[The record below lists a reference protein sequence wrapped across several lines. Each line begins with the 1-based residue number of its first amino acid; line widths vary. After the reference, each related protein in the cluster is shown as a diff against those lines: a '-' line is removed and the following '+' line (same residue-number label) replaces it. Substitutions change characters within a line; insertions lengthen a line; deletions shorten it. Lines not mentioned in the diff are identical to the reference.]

1 MVLNKI
7 STRDN
12 SWKTAPSPITFSSI
26 YGGEDYNANLEQKG
40 WDMPNFDESLWR
52 NAIVVEGHTR
62 LSPQLTEPVKIM
74 ESFQPIQQKQ
84 VASGDWVFD
93 LGQNA
98 SGIIELKVKGTK
110 AIQFGFD
117 LQNYS
122 MPMVL
127 STKKL
132 LEVPI
137 FLVMYSKEKASKH
150 GNHAL
155 AIMVFD
161 IYK

>member
-1 MVLNKI
+1 
-7 STRDN
+7 
-12 SWKTAPSPITFSSI
+12 
-26 YGGEDYNANLEQKG
+26 
-40 WDMPNFDESLWR
+40 MPNFDELYGEMPSWWKVILF
-52 NAIVVEGHTR
+52 
-62 LSPQLTEPVKIM
+62 
-74 ESFQPIQQKQ
+74 ESSADRTCQNHGVFQPIQQNKPLRRL
-84 VASGDWVFD
+84 VFD

-98 SGIIELKVKGTK
+98 SGIIELKKVIK
-110 AIQFGFD
+110 AIRRFD
-117 LQNYS
+117 LRNYS

-127 STKKL
+127 STKRL

-137 FLVMYSKEKASKH
+137 FSVMFSKEKASKH